1 MHTAPFILTTA
12 AALVVRALNCTMTVS
27 IRARP
32 RCLIHFGVTAIIAA
46 VAVGVPAC
54 GGERGPTQ
62 PAVAA
67 RLAFSTQPG
76 TAQGA
81 QPITPAVRVAIQD
94 AAGNTVSTATDG
106 VTLTI
111 GTNPDGAALSGTT
124 TEYPAGGIATFA
136 NLRIDRPGSAYTLI
150 ATAGKLTGATSSTFA
165 IRLTFATVAAGFGHT
180 CGVTSGGA
188 AYCWGLNDGG
198 GLGDGTTISR
208 MTPVLVAGGFT
219 WATVSVGDFD
229 TCGARI
235 GEGAYCWGGNLYGQ
249 LGDGTTL
256 NRPSPAL
263 GGLLPSFATVSAGA
277 GHSCGVLPGGA
288 GSCWG
293 DNSEGELGD
302 GTGTQRKSP
311 ALVAGGLT
319 FTAVN
324 AGVYHTCGVTTAGAA
339 YCWGLNTLGE
349 LGDGTTVERTS
360 PTPVA
365 GGLTFAQLGRVGFY
379 HNCGVTFDGAAYCWG
394 DNTWGQLG
402 DGTTTWE
409 PSPVLVAGGLTFA
422 AVSAG
427 SYHTCG
433 VTSGGAAYCWG
444 GNSAGELGD
453 GTFTQ
458 RTSPVAVA
466 GGLMFATVS
475 AGDSHTCGVTT
486 GGAAYCWGDNPSGQ
500 LGNGTTGGGSL
511 TPERVVQ

>member
-1 MHTAPFILTTA
+1 
-12 AALVVRALNCTMTVS
+12 
-27 IRARP
+27 
-32 RCLIHFGVTAIIAA
+32 
-46 VAVGVPAC
+46 
-54 GGERGPTQ
+54 
-62 PAVAA
+62 
-67 RLAFSTQPG
+67 
-76 TAQGA
+76 
-81 QPITPAVRVAIQD
+81 
-94 AAGNTVSTATDG
+94 
-106 VTLTI
+106 
-111 GTNPDGAALSGTT
+111 
-124 TEYPAGGIATFA
+124 
-136 NLRIDRPGSAYTLI
+136 
-150 ATAGKLTGATSSTFA
+150 
-165 IRLTFATVAAGFGHT
+165 
-180 CGVTSGGA
+180 
-188 AYCWGLNDGG
+188 
-198 GLGDGTTISR
+198 
-208 MTPVLVAGGFT
+208 
-219 WATVSVGDFD
+219 
-229 TCGARI
+229 
-235 GEGAYCWGGNLYGQ
+235 
-249 LGDGTTL
+249 
-256 NRPSPAL
+256 
-263 GGLLPSFATVSAGA
+263 
-277 GHSCGVLPGGA
+277 
-288 GSCWG
+288 
-293 DNSEGELGD
+293 
-302 GTGTQRKSP
+302 
-311 ALVAGGLT
+311 
-319 FTAVN
+319 
-324 AGVYHTCGVTTAGAA
+324 
-339 YCWGLNTLGE
+339 LGE

-379 HNCGVTFDGAAYCWG
+379 HTCGVTFDGAAYCWG